1 MRKIFI
7 GAMLLLLMAPML
19 EARRKRDK
27 AGRISDGVY
36 QDKEYAFS
44 LEMDEAW
51 KVNIMK
57 NEEQL
62 RLVFVEK
69 NYQVPNDY
77 TETPDFTKVPRLAV
91 YVDTTSMSVYAFID
105 SLLSET
111 FESDQKNDI
120 RKEFEILTLSE
131 SPEVK
136 DIIPRGVNRTEISGE
151 KAMIW
156 SAQAK
161 YVKEVPVSASS
172 SAAKRV
178 YGEYGASIVGIKRGD
193 RIYLFHL
200 ICEWPY
206 FEEIQADI
214 LGIIN
219 TIGWTDTEG

>member
-1 MRKIFI
+1 
-7 GAMLLLLMAPML
+7 MAPML

-27 AGRISDGVY
+27 AGRIRDDVY
-36 QDKEYAFS
+36 QDKQYGFS
-44 LEMDEAW
+44 LDMDEAW

-57 NEEQL
+57 NEEKL

-69 NYQVPNDY
+69 NYQVPSDY

-111 FESDQKNDI
+111 FENDQKKDI
-120 RKEFEILTLSE
+120 KKEFEILTLGE

-136 DIIPRGVNRTEISGE
+136 DIIPRGVNRTEIAGE

-172 SAAKRV
+172 AAAKRV
-178 YGEYGASIVGIKRGD
+178 YGNYGASIIGVKRGD
-193 RIYLFHL
+193 RIYLFHM

-206 FEEIQADI
+206 FEDIQTEIM
-214 LGIIN
+214 GIIG
-219 TIGWTDTEG
+219 TLSWADSEG